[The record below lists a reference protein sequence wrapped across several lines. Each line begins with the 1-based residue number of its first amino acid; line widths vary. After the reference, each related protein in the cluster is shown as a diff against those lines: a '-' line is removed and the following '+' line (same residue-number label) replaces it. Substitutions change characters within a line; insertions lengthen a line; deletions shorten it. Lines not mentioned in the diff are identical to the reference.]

1 MKFAILKFAIRLSAI
16 LLLALIGLSGPAGAQ
31 GYPAKP
37 IKYIVPFPPGG
48 PLDVFSRVLTPYLA
62 TSIGQPVIVEN
73 IAGANASIGM
83 DRVAKAAPD
92 GYTIGLGN
100 TGGLTINPALYG
112 DKLPYNPLKDFSP
125 LSLAVTYVNILVV
138 DPNLPLKS
146 VSDLLAYAKS
156 NPTKVSFGSAGNG
169 SSNHLSGELLK
180 SLSGAPMEHVPYKG
194 SAPALTDVIAGRLSF
209 MFDALNT
216 SLPQIRGGRV
226 RALAVTSSK
235 RSPYAPDVPTMAES
249 GLPGYTEAGSD
260 LWFGVVGPAGMPRPI
275 VEKLNQHLVRVLNS
289 PEIAEKVK
297 AQFLEVRPSTPE
309 EFQRVLEVDN
319 AKWSRIVKASGARMD

>member
-1 MKFAILKFAIRLSAI
+1 MNLAIRFSTM
-16 LLLALIGLSGPAGAQ
+16 LLLALTCFIGSANAQ
-31 GYPAKP
+31 TYPGKP

-48 PLDVFSRVLTPYLA
+48 PLDVFSRVLAPFLSE
-62 TSIGQPVIVEN
+62 SIGQPVVVEN
-73 IAGANASIGM
+73 IAGANASIGL

-100 TGGLTINPALYG
+100 TGGLAINPALYG
-112 DKLPYNPLKDFSP
+112 DKLPYNPVKDFSP

-138 DPNLPLKS
+138 DPKLPLKS
-146 VSDLLAYAKS
+146 VADLVAYAKS

-180 SLSGAPMEHVPYKG
+180 SLTGAPMEHIPYKG
-194 SAPALTDVIAGRLSF
+194 SAQALTDVIAGRLTF

-216 SLPQIRGGRV
+216 SLPQIRAGRV

-235 RSPYAPDVPTMAES
+235 RSQYVPDVPTMAES
-249 GLPGYTEAGSD
+249 GVPGYAEAGSD
-260 LWFGVVGPAGMPRPI
+260 LWFGIVGPAGMPRPI

-289 PEIAEKVK
+289 PEMEEKVK
-297 AQFLEVRPSTPE
+297 AQFLEVRSSTPE
-309 EFQRVLEVDN
+309 EFQHVLQVDN
-319 AKWSRIVKASGARMD
+319 VKWSRIVKASGARID

>member
-1 MKFAILKFAIRLSAI
+1 MNLAIRLSTM
-16 LLLALIGLSGPAGAQ
+16 LLLAMTCFTGSASAQ
-31 GYPAKP
+31 TYPVKP

-48 PLDVFSRVLTPYLA
+48 PLDVFSRVLVPFLSE
-62 TSIGQPVIVEN
+62 SIGQPVIVEN
-73 IAGANASIGM
+73 IAGANASIGL

-100 TGGLTINPALYG
+100 TGGLAINPALYG
-112 DKLPYNPLKDFSP
+112 DKLPYNPVRDFSP

-138 DPNLPLKS
+138 DPKLPLKS
-146 VSDLLAYAKS
+146 VADLVAYAKS

-180 SLSGAPMEHVPYKG
+180 SLTGAPMEHIPYKG
-194 SAPALTDVIAGRLSF
+194 SAPALTDVMAGRLTF

-216 SLPQIRGGRV
+216 SLPQIRAGRV

-235 RSPYAPDVPTMAES
+235 RSQYAPEVPTMAES
-249 GLPGYTEAGSD
+249 GLPGYAEAGSD
-260 LWFGVVGPAGMPRPI
+260 LWFGVLGPAGMPQPI

-289 PEIAEKVK
+289 PELAERVK
-297 AQFLEVRPSTPE
+297 AQFLEVRSSTPE

-319 AKWSRIVKASGARMD
+319 AKWSRIVKASGARVD

>member
-1 MKFAILKFAIRLSAI
+1 
-16 LLLALIGLSGPAGAQ
+16 
-31 GYPAKP
+31 
-37 IKYIVPFPPGG
+37 
-48 PLDVFSRVLTPYLA
+48 
-62 TSIGQPVIVEN
+62 
-73 IAGANASIGM
+73 
-83 DRVAKAAPD
+83 
-92 GYTIGLGN
+92 TIGLGN

-194 SAPALTDVIAGRLSF
+194 SAPALTDVIAGRLTF